1 MMSPLGYLD
10 IDDVIS
16 MSDECMLASVAHDF
30 GRTREGA
37 SALLKKPLLRDERL
51 VSFDVLMQIS
61 FKLDLPTD
69 VDRING
75 VLVLKMLL
83 KLLLENIERTI
94 E

>member
-37 SALLKKPLLRDERL
+37 SALLSGGCRRRCPRVADARYQRAVAKRL
-51 VSFDVLMQIS
+51 PRGGCTQRRWVISCFVHVVGFDYQE
-61 FKLDLPTD
+61 FK
-69 VDRING
+69 
-75 VLVLKMLL
+75 
-83 KLLLENIERTI
+83 
-94 E
+94 